1 MTNIWHFLSK
11 VYFLNF
17 CYVFWLNL
25 KRLIRQNRPMIDDK
39 NVLINQYLKIFDT
52 VQYSIRLIHVL
63 WILIAIASA
72 LFCQDLSITKKMFW
86 WYIKSINDMSKVLL
100 YLQMYVA
107 NLLTFIGCWV
117 FGASIQTLIYNSLHR
132 KWLR

>member
-52 VQYSIRLIHVL
+52 VQYSIRLIHGL
-63 WILIAIASA
+63 WILFAIYFVRIYR
-72 LFCQDLSITKKMFW
+72 LQKKIFW

-107 NLLTFIGCWV
+107 NLVTFIGCWV
-117 FGASIQTLIYNSLHR
+117 FGASIQMLIYNSLHR

>member
-52 VQYSIRLIHVL
+52 VQYSIRLIHGL
-63 WILIAIASA
+63 WILFAI
-72 LFCQDLSITKKMFW
+72 FCQDVSITKKKYFDDISKALMIWAKFYCIFKCMW
-86 WYIKSINDMSKVLL
+86 PTCLHLLVVKFSAPVFKCWFTIAYIWK
-100 YLQMYVA
+100 
-107 NLLTFIGCWV
+107 
-117 FGASIQTLIYNSLHR
+117 
-132 KWLR
+132 